1 MGWKMAIGGP
11 VTAAVGVLF
20 LGSGGG
26 DSAWLGFALLLAGAL
41 SVTVGM
47 LLHIDSR
54 MREIAGQLSQLQA
67 EMRAM
72 KESTRG
78 RGAED
83 K

>member
-1 MGWKMAIGGP
+1 MGWKMAIGGA
-11 VTAAVGVLF
+11 VAAVVGVLF

-26 DSAWLGFALLLAGAL
+26 DSAWLGFALLLAGVL
-41 SVTVGM
+41 SLTVGV
-47 LLHIDSR
+47 LLHIDRR
-54 MREIAGQLSQLQA
+54 MREIARQLSQLQA

>member
-1 MGWKMAIGGP
+1 MAIGGA

-26 DSAWLGFALLLAGAL
+26 DVWLGFALLLAGVL

-47 LLHIDSR
+47 LLHIDRR
-54 MREIAGQLSQLQA
+54 MREIAAQLSQLQA

-72 KESTRG
+72 KETTRG
-78 RGAED
+78 RDAED